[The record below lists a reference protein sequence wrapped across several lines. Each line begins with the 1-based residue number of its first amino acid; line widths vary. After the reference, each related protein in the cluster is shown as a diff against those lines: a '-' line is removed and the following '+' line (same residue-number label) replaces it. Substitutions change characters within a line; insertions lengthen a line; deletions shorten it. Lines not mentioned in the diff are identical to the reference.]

1 MIVCTNCKHAN
12 MSGAVFCSECG
23 APLGLTVTTATHDM
37 RAIAKEEA
45 EAGPARAEM
54 PEPVAAAHVAPA
66 PVQGLADNWVTLHL
80 LDTGQMLPLAER
92 NEFTL
97 GRISEG
103 QPIMPDIDL
112 SPYQA
117 YANGVSRL
125 HAVIKRGPDSIVL
138 MDLGSAN
145 GTYLNGKRLNPNM
158 ERDLTNGDVV
168 ALGRL
173 KIQVLLKQA

>member
-1 MIVCTNCKHAN
+1 MIVCGNCNHAN

-23 APLGLTVTTATHDM
+23 APLSMVSGSSTHDISP
-37 RAIAKEEA
+37 ALGQELSEQIAA
-45 EAGPARAEM
+45 P
-54 PEPVAAAHVAPA
+54 AAASQPLPA
-66 PVQGLADNWVTLHL
+66 VPAQGLADNWVTLHL
-80 LDTGQMLPLAER
+80 LDTGQMLPLTER

-117 YANGVSRL
+117 YASGVSRL
-125 HAVIKRGPDSIVL
+125 HAVIKRGPDSIAL

-145 GTYLNGKRLNPNM
+145 GTFLNGRRLSPNV
-158 ERDLTNGDVV
+158 ERELANGDVL

-173 KIQVLLKQA
+173 KIQILLKPA

>member
-1 MIVCTNCKHAN
+1 MIVCSNCRHPNIA
-12 MSGAVFCSECG
+12 GAVFCSECG
-23 APLGLTVTTATHDM
+23 APLTPTSSATHD
-37 RAIAKEEA
+37 IGSLQE
-45 EAGPARAEM
+45 
-54 PEPVAAAHVAPA
+54 PEVPPPPRTPVEAPA
-66 PVQGLADNWVTLHL
+66 EVPLVSSQGLADNWLTLHL
-80 LDTGQMLPLAER
+80 LDTGQMLQLAER

-125 HAVIKRGPDSIVL
+125 HAVIKRGMDSIVL

-145 GTYLNGKRLNPNM
+145 GTFLNGKRLNPNV
-158 ERDLTNGDVV
+158 EKDLANGDVV

-173 KIQVLLKQA
+173 KIQILLRQA